1 MTHYENVV
9 GVQSWKSKKEL
20 ESLREEPKRETWSR
34 HPAIVNAWYSPS
46 RNSISK
52 YRKVTS
58 SNTSLL
64 DTHAGFFRLL
74 TKGIFDPYI
83 CDFLTKS

>member
-9 GVQSWKSKKEL
+9 GVTSWASKKEL

-52 YRKVTS
+52 L
-58 SNTSLL
+58 NTIS
-64 DTHAGFFRLL
+64 ASINRG
-74 TKGIFDPYI
+74 
-83 CDFLTKS
+83 C